1 MTRRMLPAG
10 HAAVLV
16 ECDDLAEVLALHDA
30 LAASAPVGV
39 VELVPAA
46 RTLLVAVDPAVLPL
60 EVARGW
66 IRRGGGDAPQ
76 VGAGPETGP
85 ETGPGA
91 GAASGA
97 AVDAP
102 VGVTAAPGAL
112 AGAAEAEIVVVP
124 VDYRGDDLH
133 ETAELLGVSPEALV
147 GHHTAATWR
156 VAFIGF
162 APGFGYLVSDDWP
175 FQVPRLDAPRTRV
188 PSGSVALAGA
198 FAGAYPRESPGG
210 WRLVGRTDAVLWDA
224 ASEPPALFA
233 PARRVR
239 FEPVRRP

>member
-30 LAASAPVGV
+30 LAADSPAGV

-46 RTLLVAVDPAVLPL
+46 RTLLVSVDPAVLPL

-66 IRRGGGDAPQ
+66 IRRAGGGAPQ
-76 VGAGPETGP
+76 IGSGT
-85 ETGPGA
+85 GA
-91 GAASGA
+91 GAAAGETVRASAGSHA
-97 AVDAP
+97 DA
-102 VGVTAAPGAL
+102 
-112 AGAAEAEIVVVP
+112 AAEADVIVVP

-133 ETAELLGVSPEALV
+133 ETAELLGVSPEALI

-239 FEPVRRP
+239 FEPVHRP